1 MRISQGKKY
10 YNFCNF
16 RIMTIDFSI
25 MKFSTNEKDI
35 NCFMYLSIIKN
46 IDS

>member
-1 MRISQGKKY
+1 MRISQVKKY
-10 YNFCNF
+10 YNFYNYQ
-16 RIMTIDFSI
+16 IMTIDFSI
-25 MKFSTNEKDI
+25 IKFSTNEKDI